1 MSKDKW
7 TLQQLFDGKVLLKGL
22 AEAFDSFKNMAKDYF
37 ENSDKRDALLEMMRI
52 LADKI
57 MLDDDHK
64 LRSVVDDIL
73 TLIRLI
79 KAYFKKEYRDIS
91 TTDIVLILGGLIY
104 VITPLDFI
112 PDIGPVGFIDDLA
125 IINMLVRQ
133 LSAQIAQFRKW
144 EIEQGEIIDIEI
156 LEN

>member
-79 KAYFKKEYRDIS
+79 KTYFKKEYRDIS

-144 EIEQGEIIDIEI
+144 EIEQGEIIEIEV

>member
-22 AEAFDSFKNMAKDYF
+22 ADAFDSFKNMAKDYF

-52 LADKI
+52 LADRI

-73 TLIRLI
+73 TLMRLI

-125 IINMLVRQ
+125 IMNMLIRQ

-144 EIEQGEIIDIEI
+144 EIEQGK
-156 LEN
+156 NHRY